1 MKSIFYIFAIL
12 IPFPSIGWC
21 QNNPDKLEF
30 YPLTFIEKFSGVNEI
45 KSLIKADSLNKKD
58 YFSLNN
64 TKMT

>member
-12 IPFPSIGWC
+12 IPSIGWC
-21 QNNPDKLEF
+21 QNNPDTLEF
-30 YPLTFIEKFSGVNEI
+30 YPLTFIEKVSGVNEI